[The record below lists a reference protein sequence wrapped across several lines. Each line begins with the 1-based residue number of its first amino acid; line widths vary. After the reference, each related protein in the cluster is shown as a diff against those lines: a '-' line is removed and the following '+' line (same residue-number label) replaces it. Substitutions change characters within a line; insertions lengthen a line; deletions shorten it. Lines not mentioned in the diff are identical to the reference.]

1 VNVIKLFATNRHSNS
16 FGILAQYMTSPFL
29 DYLADKQI
37 PGFALLKNV
46 TIENVPRKGM
56 RISGFDESHYADS
69 YGALQQL
76 IPSPKLLGTREAKE
90 QASYKYSEKDLE
102 EANFVFDDL
111 PVSLTNESSDRELF
125 GECFTI
131 FWVVPAEKEVILELL
146 LADFKANSEI
156 QISAEQIKATWNEK
170 LNRIFFH
177 FTGEADTIHLAMI
190 QEEIEEDL
198 IEAITSLPNA
208 PDESAWEILNED
220 IFWGEDDEY

>member
-1 VNVIKLFATNRHSNS
+1 
-16 FGILAQYMTSPFL
+16 
-29 DYLADKQI
+29 
-37 PGFALLKNV
+37 
-46 TIENVPRKGM
+46 M

-69 YGALQQL
+69 CGALQL
-76 IPSPKLLGTREAKE
+76 MIPSPKLLETREARE
-90 QASYKYSEKDLE
+90 QASYKYSEKELK

-125 GECFTI
+125 GESYTI
-131 FWVVPAEKEVILELL
+131 FWVVPADKEVIMELL
-146 LADFKANSEI
+146 LADFKANPEH
-156 QISAEQIKATWNEK
+156 QITAEQIKATWQEK

-177 FTGEADTIHLAMI
+177 FTGEADTIHLAII

-208 PDESAWEILNED
+208 PEESSWEILNED

>member
-1 VNVIKLFATNRHSNS
+1 
-16 FGILAQYMTSPFL
+16 MTSPFL
-29 DYLADKQI
+29 EYLADKQI
-37 PGFALLKNV
+37 PGFALLKNI

-56 RISGFDESHYADS
+56 RISGFDESYYADS
-69 YGALQQL
+69 YGALQQML
-76 IPSPKLLGTREAKE
+76 PSPKLLKTREAKE

-125 GECFTI
+125 GESYTI

-146 LADFKANSEI
+146 LADFNANPDI
-156 QISAEQIKATWNEK
+156 QITAEQIKTTWHEK

-177 FTGEADTIHLAMI
+177 FTGDADTAHLAMI

-198 IEAITSLPNA
+198 IELISNLPNA
-208 PDESAWEILNED
+208 PVESAWEILNED

>member
-1 VNVIKLFATNRHSNS
+1 
-16 FGILAQYMTSPFL
+16 MTSPFL
-29 DYLADKQI
+29 EYLADKQI

-69 YGALQQL
+69 YSALQQL
-76 IPSPKLLGTREAKE
+76 IPSPKLLDTREAKE
-90 QASYKYSEKDLE
+90 QASYKYSKAQLS
-102 EANFVFDDL
+102 AAQFIFDDL

-125 GECFTI
+125 GDSYTI

-146 LADFKANSEI
+146 LADFKANPEG
-156 QISAEQIKATWNEK
+156 QITAEQINATWQEK
-170 LNRIFFH
+170 LNRLFFH
-177 FTGEADTIHLAMI
+177 FTGEADTIHLAVI

-198 IEAITSLPNA
+198 IEAINSLPNA
-208 PDESAWEILNED
+208 PEESAWEILNED

>member
-1 VNVIKLFATNRHSNS
+1 
-16 FGILAQYMTSPFL
+16 MTSPFL
-29 DYLADKQI
+29 EYLADKQI

-76 IPSPKLLGTREAKE
+76 IPSPILLDTRETKE
-90 QASYKYSEKDLE
+90 QASYKYSKAQLS
-102 EANFVFDDL
+102 AAQFIFDDL

-125 GECFTI
+125 GESYTI

-146 LADFKANSEI
+146 LADFKANPEG
-156 QISAEQIKATWNEK
+156 QITAEQINATWQEK
-170 LNRIFFH
+170 LNRLFFH
-177 FTGEADTIHLAMI
+177 FTGEADTIHLAVI

-198 IEAITSLPNA
+198 IEAINSLPNA
-208 PDESAWEILNED
+208 PEESAWEILNED